1 MREFDERMEW
11 VIPFK
16 TVVTNKAT
24 AVLFF
29 FLFIFGDNLKVIY
42 FDNVML
48 CSEVDGLIRMII
60 FIV

>member
-1 MREFDERMEW
+1 M
-11 VIPFK
+11 IPLK

-24 AVLFF
+24 AVLKKKI
-29 FLFIFGDNLKVIY
+29 FIFGDNLKVIC

-48 CSEVDGLIRMII
+48 CSEVNGLIRMII